1 MATQEDVL
9 DFVLSGKQDTPVL
22 ITAGAG
28 RGKSYLLRQITEAVG
43 SSLVVAAPT
52 GIAALNIGGETMHSL
67 FGLPTS
73 LVTREDKEKISRKTR
88 DIFKRVD
95 TIALDEC
102 GMVRADYLDLID
114 YKLKNIRKSKLPF
127 GGINFIAIGD
137 FFQLSP
143 VITNNEKKHF
153 IHDSP
158 FCFDSDVWRE
168 SQFKVFELT
177 KCYRQ
182 EEPRQV
188 KILDSIRQKDVNYK
202 RAIEEINKMA
212 KPESDEDSITLVC
225 YKRDADM
232 INSYRYNQMSGE
244 EYVYR
249 AETKNRF
256 YEKPVEDVL
265 RLKVG
270 VRVIIRAND
279 QVNGFYKNGEQGV
292 VQSCN
297 ADYVIVE
304 KDNGETVA
312 VTHFTWEKY
321 SYESTTEGLT
331 KKVVATYKQIPL
343 RLGYGITIHSC
354 QGMTLDDVHLDLG
367 MGTFSDGQLYTSLS
381 RIRDLRDMSLARSLI
396 ASDLKVN
403 QRVID
408 FYKGLRGVKTD
419 A

>member
-9 DFVLSGKQDTPVL
+9 NYILSGKQDSPVL

-28 RGKSYLLRQITEAVG
+28 RGKSYLLRQITEAIG

-52 GIAALNIGGETMHSL
+52 GIAALNVGGETMHSL

-88 DIFKRVD
+88 DILKRADVLAVD
-95 TIALDEC
+95 EVAMC
-102 GMVRADYLDLID
+102 RADYLDLID

-127 GGINFIAIGD
+127 GGIKFIGIGD

-143 VITNNEKKHF
+143 VITNNEQKHF
-153 IHDSP
+153 IYDSP
-158 FCFDSDVWRE
+158 FCFDSDVWKE
-168 SQFKVFELT
+168 SNFKVFELT

-182 EEPRQV
+182 EDPRQV
-188 KILDSIRQKDVNYK
+188 KILDSIRQKDQHYK

-212 KPESDEDSITLVC
+212 KPGGDEDSITLVC

-232 INSYRYNQMSGE
+232 INSYRYSQMSGE
-244 EYVYR
+244 EYVYH
-249 AETKNRF
+249 AKTKGRL
-256 YEKPVEDVL
+256 YERPVEDVL

-297 ADYVIVE
+297 ADYVVVE

-321 SYESTTEGLT
+321 SYASTSEGLT
-331 KKVVATYKQIPL
+331 KKVAATYTQLPL
-343 RLGYGITIHSC
+343 RLGYAITIHSC
-354 QGMTLDDVHLDLG
+354 QGMTLDEVHLDLG
-367 MGTFSDGQLYTSLS
+367 IGTFSDGQLYTGLS
-381 RIRDLRDMSLARSLI
+381 RIRDLRDMSLARPLI

-408 FYKGLRGVKTD
+408 FYKGLRGVKSNV
-419 A
+419 